1 MGIMNVSKKEA
12 RPGCHHVFHV
22 YSVPTYTIVCFM
34 ITNVSSQ

>member
-1 MGIMNVSKKEA
+1 MGIMKDSKNAA

-22 YSVPTYTIVCFM
+22 YSVPTYTIVCFA